1 MEKHHFSTT
10 IFALI
15 IFFSTILFSF
25 HPAWMNSLFEQIS
38 ISYKNLTYF
47 VIISLIIGLVPFGM
61 SFKIETKEPEQETEL
76 DPDYEAEKTF
86 YFFQFNAF
94 LLFRVILTSLVLTI
108 SAYYFIDGNLH
119 SWCKEGTSTIFTLVL
134 LFFNGVSS
142 IILGYRTFLLLE
154 FKSISKAK
162 GIESLAGQIKYDPS
176 RIRDKGYN
184 YGYTGGPNTRTPSRN
199 S

>member
-15 IFFSTILFSF
+15 IFISTILFQF
-25 HPAWMNSLFEQIS
+25 HPTEMNEFFQQMS
-38 ISYKNLTYF
+38 ISPKIVAYF
-47 VIISLIIGLVPFGM
+47 VIISGIIGLIPFGM

-76 DPDYEAEKTF
+76 DPDYEAGKTF
-86 YFFQFNAF
+86 YFLTFNMF
-94 LLFRVILTSLVLTI
+94 LLLRVIFTSLVLTI
-108 SAYYFIDGNLH
+108 SAYYFIDGSLH
-119 SWCKEGTSTIFTLVL
+119 SWCKEGTNTLSTIIL
-134 LFFNGVSS
+134 LFLNGISS

-162 GIESLAGQIKYDPS
+162 GIESLAGQIKHNPN
-176 RIRDKGYN
+176 RIRDKGYG
-184 YGYTGGPNTRTPSRN
+184 YGYIGRDTRSINRH